1 MLHGTPKKFP
11 KISKNFS
18 RVNKIQLTRIN
29 WKIKYILSGLVT
41 RRLYFLKK
49 SATFWAKFPSWGT
62 WPICSVLVMKKLGQ
76 TRHRAGQDCQGAPN
90 VESDQYRRLMQHITL
105 LVGNVSEEFCTEQS
119 PHLGV
124 GKNAQLTRPHDPRPS
139 RGNTASTLS
148 IWLEYRKDITLG
160 RLSGA
165 NGVDT
170 VHAVESWHQACWRLH
185 TTTADYHMYSIS
197 LIKSMMVD
205 FQEMHQ
211 HTCVCVCLCSCVSLS
226 LCICVI
232 VFVRVCHCLFPGG

>member
-1 MLHGTPKKFP
+1 MKLKWKPRLHIYIAINTDKIIVWEIHML
-11 KISKNFS
+11 
-18 RVNKIQLTRIN
+18 
-29 WKIKYILSGLVT
+29 GLNDE
-41 RRLYFLKK
+41 KK
-49 SATFWAKFPSWGT
+49 SGSNSTSCRTRLPRGAKYLIG
-62 WPICSVLVMKKLGQ
+62 PISPPKTAVHYIAGWVGWECIWRIL
-76 TRHRAGQDCQGAPN
+76 HR
-90 VESDQYRRLMQHITL
+90 EL
-105 LVGNVSEEFCTEQS
+105 S

-124 GKNAQLTRPHDPRPS
+124 GKNAQLTRPHDLGPS

-170 VHAVESWHQACWRLH
+170 VQAVESWHQVCWRLH
-185 TTTADYHMYSIS
+185 TTTADYHMYSIL

-226 LCICVI
+226 
-232 VFVRVCHCLFPGG
+232 FPGG

>member
-1 MLHGTPKKFP
+1 MQDKIAKGRQMLNRTNIAALCSTLHCWLGMYR
-11 KISKNFS
+11 KNFAES
-18 RVNKIQLTRIN
+18 REL
-29 WKIKYILSGLVT
+29 
-41 RRLYFLKK
+41 
-49 SATFWAKFPSWGT
+49 
-62 WPICSVLVMKKLGQ
+62 
-76 TRHRAGQDCQGAPN
+76 
-90 VESDQYRRLMQHITL
+90 
-105 LVGNVSEEFCTEQS
+105 S

-211 HTCVCVCLCSCVSLS
+211 HTCVCVCLWSCVSLS